1 MKRIGTQRRLS
12 DEKRNDLLLALNWWR
27 ERSRNFYHD
36 RTTAEEAFYCVW
48 DGQHADGTVHDTRK
62 ELAWPFDGASDQRVR
77 WGEKVVLDKIALV
90 MIALSS
96 CEVEFACGAGPDA
109 ERRANALKRLLG
121 WELGR
126 LGAKGYAEFLAL
138 LRYMLVDSPAVAA
151 MDVSWRRR
159 ASLAVRELNAEEL
172 AGKFAAFSSEKG
184 IVNSE
189 EVENYSLSTDTYS
202 LAEAEGRF
210 WMGLRGEDEAAQA
223 QLDAFLVA
231 QGVRDQDASAVREAL
246 AEDGE
251 CECLCR
257 GQADEGVELKAL
269 RYGDDFCIPREAS
282 DFDYAAPLCRGEW
295 GTEEQLRERIDEDGW
310 DPEWVEEE
318 LRHKGTSF
326 YDEASRPNEDV
337 KDLCN
342 IVWCYEAITTDA
354 GETVRWVT
362 VLGHADGSAF
372 GQRAIR
378 SRRGTWGVAF
388 FRREVTGRNLL
399 ASRGLAALCAPD
411 QGVAK
416 EVRDMAANNAIVG
429 SLPPVKAKGSRT
441 RNAAIEP
448 FAVINMGVNDD
459 LLFMQP
465 PAYPAA
471 AKETEERLK
480 AELLAYVG
488 VSDGK
493 TDVTERRQEEVNWFL
508 KQFQD
513 LFVLMVE
520 SAQDHASDEAL
531 AGVTG
536 EGDVAGL
543 RREDITG
550 AFGITLKLDPRNLD
564 NKALLDK
571 VQAFAGVLQ
580 SIDRE
585 RAVDTLP
592 VLRHVMR
599 QLWPEVSGEAMRS
612 PDQLTANDIED
623 EKRNFALIK
632 AGVMPQ
638 MDTQGRWNYQA
649 RLGFYQQLQQENPEA
664 VAEMS
669 PMAQEN
675 LQRWMQALEQQQ
687 TQFGENAEIGRTGVE
702 GVEG

>member
-1 MKRIGTQRRLS
+1 MRRIGTQRALG
-12 DEKRNDLLLALNWWR
+12 DEKRNDLLLALAWWR
-27 ERSRNFYHD
+27 ERSRQFYST
-36 RTTAEEAFYCVW
+36 RTKAEEAFYCVW
-48 DGQHADGTVHDTRK
+48 DGQHADGTVHDERDA
-62 ELAWPFDGASDQRVR
+62 LAWPFDGASDQRVR

-121 WELGR
+121 WEMGR

-172 AGKFAAFSSEKG
+172 AAQYVAANG
-184 IVNSE
+184 SE
-189 EVENYSLSTDTYS
+189 ETDPATLEGTY
-202 LAEAEGRF
+202 
-210 WMGLRGEDEAAQA
+210 WMGLRGEDEAATE
-223 QLDAFLVA
+223 QLDAFLAA
-231 QGVRDQDASAVREAL
+231 QGVRQEDVEAVRRAL
-246 AEDGE
+246 AEEGE

-257 GQADEGVELKAL
+257 GPADEGVELKAL
-269 RYGDDFCIPREAS
+269 RYGDDFCIPREAA
-282 DFDYAAPLCRGEW
+282 DFDYANPWFRGEW
-295 GTEEQLRERIDEDGW
+295 VTEEQLRERIESDGW
-310 DPEWVEEE
+310 NADWVEDE
-318 LRHKGTSF
+318 LRYKGTSF
-326 YDEASRPNEDV
+326 YDETSRPNEDV

-342 IVWCYEAITTDA
+342 IVWCYEAVTTDA

-399 ASRGLAALCAPD
+399 AARGFAALCAPD

-429 SLPPVKAKGSRT
+429 SLPPIKAKGTRT
-441 RNAAIEP
+441 RNAVIEP
-448 FAVINMGVNDD
+448 FSVIHMGINDD
-459 LLFMQP
+459 LLWMQP

-488 VSDGK
+488 VSDGQ

-508 KQFQD
+508 RQFQD

-520 SAQDHASDEAL
+520 AAQDHASDEAL

-536 EGDVAGL
+536 EGDVQGL

-550 AFGITLKLDPRNLD
+550 SFGITLRLDPRNLD

-612 PDQLTANDIED
+612 PEQLTANDVEE

-632 AGVMPQ
+632 AGVMPR
-638 MDTQGRWNYQA
+638 MDTQGRWNYGA
-649 RLGFYQQLQQENPEA
+649 RLQFYQQLQEENPDA
-664 VAEMS
+664 IAEMS
-669 PMAQEN
+669 PVAQEN
-675 LQRWMQALEQQQ
+675 LQRWMQALEQQN

>member
-1 MKRIGTQRRLS
+1 MRRIGTQRALG
-12 DEKRNDLLLALNWWR
+12 DEKRNDLLLALGWWR
-27 ERSRNFYHD
+27 ERSRQFYGS
-36 RTTAEEAFYCVW
+36 RSAAEEAFYCVW
-48 DGQHADGTVHDTRK
+48 DGQNADGTVHDTK
-62 ELAWPFDGASDQRVR
+62 TECAWPFDGASDQRVR

-96 CEVEFACGAGPDA
+96 CEVEFACGAGPDG
-109 ERRANALKRLLG
+109 ERRADALKRLLQ

-159 ASLAVRELNAEEL
+159 ASLAVRELKAEEL
-172 AGKFAAFSSEKG
+172 AAGFVASKE
-184 IVNSE
+184 SE
-189 EVENYSLSTDTYS
+189 ETDPAT
-202 LAEAEGRF
+202 LEGTF
-210 WMGLRGEDEAAQA
+210 WMGLRGEDKAAVA
-223 QLDAFLVA
+223 DVESFLVA
-231 QGVRDQDASAVREAL
+231 QGVREEDASAVREAL
-246 AEDGE
+246 AEEGE

-257 GQADEGVELKAL
+257 AQAEEGVELKAL

-282 DFDYAAPLCRGEW
+282 DFDYASPWFRGEW
-295 GTEEQLRERIDEDGW
+295 VTEEQLRERIESDGW
-310 DPEWVEEE
+310 DPDWVEEE
-318 LRHKGTSF
+318 LRYRGASF
-326 YDEASRPNEDV
+326 YDETVRENDDV

-342 IVWCYEAITTDA
+342 IVWCYEAVTTDA

-388 FRREVTGRNLL
+388 FRREVTGRSILS
-399 ASRGLAALCAPD
+399 ARGLAAICAPD

-429 SLPPVKAKGSRT
+429 SLPPVKAKGTRT
-441 RNAAIEP
+441 RNAVIEP
-448 FAVINMGVNDD
+448 FSVINMGINDD
-459 LLFMQP
+459 LLWMQP

-488 VSDGK
+488 VSDGQ
-493 TDVTERRQEEVNWFL
+493 TDVTERRQEEVNWYL
-508 KQFQD
+508 RQFQD

-520 SAQDHASDEAL
+520 AAQDHASDEAL
-531 AGVTG
+531 AAVTG
-536 EGDVAGL
+536 EGDVRGL

-550 AFGITLKLDPRNLD
+550 SFGITLKLDPRNLD
-564 NKALLDK
+564 NKALLEK

-599 QLWPEVSGEAMRS
+599 QLWPEVSGEAMR
-612 PDQLTANDIED
+612 PPEQLTANDIEE

-649 RLGFYQQLQQENPEA
+649 RLQFYQQLQEENPDA
-664 VAEMS
+664 IAEMS
-669 PMAQEN
+669 PVAQEN

-702 GVEG
+702 GVQG

>member
-1 MKRIGTQRRLS
+1 MRRIGTQRDLG

-27 ERSRNFYHD
+27 ERSRSFYHD

-48 DGQHADGTVHDTRK
+48 DGQHADGTVHDERDAA
-62 ELAWPFDGASDQRVR
+62 AWPFDGASDQRVR

-109 ERRANALKRLLG
+109 ERRADALKRLLQ
-121 WELGR
+121 WEMGR
-126 LGAKGYAEFLAL
+126 LGARGYAEFLAL

-172 AGKFAAFSSEKG
+172 AAQFVAANG
-184 IVNSE
+184 GD
-189 EVENYSLSTDTYS
+189 ENAPAML
-202 LAEAEGRF
+202 EGTF
-210 WMGLRGEDEAAQA
+210 WMGLRGEDEAAQG
-223 QLDAFLVA
+223 QLDAFLAA
-231 QGVRDQDASAVREAL
+231 QGVRPEDAPAVREAL
-246 AEDGE
+246 AEEGA

-257 GQADEGVELKAL
+257 AQAEEGVELKAL
-269 RYGDDFCIPREAS
+269 RYGDDFCIPRESA
-282 DFDYAAPLCRGEW
+282 DFDYASPWFRGEW
-295 GTEEQLRERIDEDGW
+295 VTEEHLRERIESDGW
-310 DPEWVEEE
+310 DPDWVEEE
-318 LRHKGTSF
+318 LRYKGTSF
-326 YDEASRPNEDV
+326 YDESTRPTEDV
-337 KDLCN
+337 RDLCN
-342 IVWCYEAITTDA
+342 IVWCYEAVTTDA

-429 SLPPVKAKGSRT
+429 SLPPVKAKGTRT
-441 RNAAIEP
+441 RNAVIEP
-448 FAVINMGVNDD
+448 FSVINMGINDD
-459 LLFMQP
+459 MLFMQP

-488 VSDGK
+488 VSDGQ

-520 SAQDHASDEAL
+520 AAQDHASDEAL

-536 EGDVAGL
+536 EGDVQGL

-550 AFGITLKLDPRNLD
+550 AFGITLRLDPRNLD

-571 VQAFAGVLQ
+571 VQAFASVLQ

-599 QLWPEVSGEAMRS
+599 QLWPEVSGEAMR
-612 PDQLTANDIED
+612 PPEQLTANDLEE

-632 AGVMPQ
+632 AGVMPR
-638 MDTQGRWNYQA
+638 MDTEGRWNYGA
-649 RLGFYQQLQQENPEA
+649 RLQFYQQLQEENPEA
-664 VAEMS
+664 IAEMS
-669 PMAQEN
+669 PTAQEN

-702 GVEG
+702 GVQG

>member
-1 MKRIGTQRRLS
+1 MKRIGTQRELG
-12 DEKRNDLLLALNWWR
+12 DEKRNDLLLALSWWR
-27 ERSRNFYHD
+27 ERSRSFYHD

-48 DGQHADGTVHDTRK
+48 DGQHADGTVHDTKK
-62 ELAWPFDGASDQRVR
+62 EVAWPFDGASDQRVR

-90 MIALSS
+90 MIALAS

-109 ERRANALKRLLG
+109 ERRANALKRLLE

-172 AGKFAAFSSEKG
+172 AAGFVAANG
-184 IVNSE
+184 GE
-189 EVENYSLSTDTYS
+189 EQGAAML
-202 LAEAEGRF
+202 EGTF
-210 WMGLRGEDEAAQA
+210 WMGLRGEEEGAGAAV
-223 QLDAFLVA
+223 DSFLAAV
-231 QGVRDQDASAVREAL
+231 GVRPEDVPEVKAAL

-257 GQADEGVELKAL
+257 AQADEGVELKAL

-282 DFDYAAPLCRGEW
+282 DFDYASPWFRGEW
-295 GTEEQLRERIDEDGW
+295 VTEEQLRERVESDGW
-310 DPEWVEEE
+310 DPDWVEEE
-318 LRHKGTSF
+318 LSHKGASF
-326 YDEASRPNEDV
+326 YDETTRPTEDV

-342 IVWCYEAITTDA
+342 IVWCYEAVTTEA
-354 GETVRWVT
+354 GETVRWVA
-362 VLGHADGSAF
+362 VLGHAEGSAF

-388 FRREVTGRNLL
+388 FRREVTRRNLL

-441 RNAAIEP
+441 RNAVIEP
-448 FAVINMGVNDD
+448 FAVINMGINDD
-459 LLFMQP
+459 LLWMQP

-480 AELLAYVG
+480 SELLAYVG
-488 VSDGK
+488 VSDGQ

-520 SAQDHASDEAL
+520 AAQDHASDEAL

-536 EGDVAGL
+536 EGDLAGL

-564 NKALLDK
+564 NKALLEK

-585 RAVDTLP
+585 RAVDTMP

-612 PDQLTANDIED
+612 PEQLTANDVEE

-638 MDTQGRWNYQA
+638 MDTQGRWNYGA
-649 RLGFYQQLQQENPEA
+649 RLQFYQQLQEENPDA
-664 VAEMS
+664 IAEMS
-669 PMAQEN
+669 PAAQEN
-675 LQRWMQALEQQQ
+675 LQRWMQALEQQN

>member
-1 MKRIGTQRRLS
+1 MRRIGTQKALGE
-12 DEKRNDLLLALNWWR
+12 EKRNDLLLALGWWR
-27 ERSRNFYHD
+27 ERSRQFYAS
-36 RTTAEEAFYCVW
+36 RSKAEEAFYCVW
-48 DGQHADGTVHDTRK
+48 EGQHPDGTVHDEK
-62 ELAWPFDGASDQRVR
+62 DALAWPFDGASDQRVR
-77 WGEKVVLDKIALV
+77 WGEKVVLDKIALI

-96 CEVEFACGAGPDA
+96 CEVEFACGAGADA
-109 ERRANALKRLLG
+109 EKRADALKRLLG
-121 WELGR
+121 WELGK

-159 ASLAVRELNAEEL
+159 ASLAVRELNADEL
-172 AGKFAAFSSEKG
+172 ASQFAAMMAEQSSA
-184 IVNSE
+184 I
-189 EVENYSLSTDTYS
+189 D
-202 LAEAEGRF
+202 AEAEGLF
-210 WMGLRGEDEAAQA
+210 WMGLRGEDEGATEQVE
-223 QLDAFLVA
+223 AFLVA
-231 QGVRDQDASAVREAL
+231 QGVREEDAEAVRRAL

-257 GQADEGVELKAL
+257 GPADEGVELKAL

-282 DFDYAAPLCRGEW
+282 DFDYASPWFRGEW
-295 GTEEQLRERIDEDGW
+295 VTEEQLRERVESDGW
-310 DPEWVEEE
+310 DADWVEDE
-318 LRHKGTSF
+318 LRHKGASF
-326 YDEASRPNEDV
+326 YDETSRPNEDV

-342 IVWCYEAITTDA
+342 IVWCYEAVTTDA

-388 FRREVTGRNLL
+388 FRREVTGRRLL
-399 ASRGLAALCAPD
+399 SSRGLAAICSPD

-429 SLPPVKAKGSRT
+429 SLPPIKAKGSRT
-441 RNAAIEP
+441 RNAVIEP
-448 FAVINMGVNDD
+448 FSVINMGINDD
-459 LLFMQP
+459 MLFMQP

-488 VSDGK
+488 VSDGE
-493 TDVTERRQEEVNWFL
+493 TDVTERRQEEVNWYL

-520 SAQDHASDEAL
+520 AAQDHASDEAL
-531 AGVTG
+531 AAVTR
-536 EGDVAGL
+536 EGDIEGL

-550 AFGITLKLDPRNLD
+550 SFGITLKLDPRNLD

-580 SIDRE
+580 SIDRD

-599 QLWPEVSGEAMRS
+599 QLWPEVSGEAMRA
-612 PDQLTANDIED
+612 PDELTANDTEE
-623 EKRNFALIK
+623 EKQNFALIK
-632 AGVMPQ
+632 AGVMPR
-638 MDTQGRWNYQA
+638 MDTQGRWNYGA
-649 RLGFYQQLQQENPEA
+649 RLQFYQQLQEENPDA
-664 VAEMS
+664 IAEMS
-669 PMAQEN
+669 PVAQEN
-675 LQRWMQALEQQQ
+675 LQRWMEALEQQN

>member
-1 MKRIGTQRRLS
+1 MRRIGTQRALG
-12 DEKRNDLLLALNWWR
+12 DEKRNDLLLALGWWR
-27 ERSRNFYHD
+27 ERSRQFYGS
-36 RTTAEEAFYCVW
+36 RSAAEEAFYCVW
-48 DGQHADGTVHDTRK
+48 DGQNADGTVHDTK
-62 ELAWPFDGASDQRVR
+62 TECAWPFDGASDQRVR

-96 CEVEFACGAGPDA
+96 CEVEFACGAGPDG
-109 ERRANALKRLLG
+109 EKRADALKRLLQ

-159 ASLAVRELNAEEL
+159 ASLAVRELKAEEL
-172 AGKFAAFSSEKG
+172 AAGFVASKE
-184 IVNSE
+184 SE
-189 EVENYSLSTDTYS
+189 EADPATL
-202 LAEAEGRF
+202 EGTF
-210 WMGLRGEDEAAQA
+210 WIGLRGEDEEASTSVES
-223 QLDAFLVA
+223 FLVA
-231 QGVRDQDASAVREAL
+231 QGVREEDASAVRAAL

-251 CECLCR
+251 VECLCR
-257 GQADEGVELKAL
+257 AQAEEGVELKAL

-282 DFDYAAPLCRGEW
+282 DFDYASPWFRGEW
-295 GTEEQLRERIDEDGW
+295 VTEEQLRERVESDGW
-310 DPEWVEEE
+310 DPDWVEEE
-318 LRHKGTSF
+318 LRYKGASF
-326 YDEASRPNEDV
+326 YDETVRENDDV

-342 IVWCYEAITTDA
+342 IVWCYEAVTTDA

-399 ASRGLAALCAPD
+399 AARGLAALCAPD

-429 SLPPVKAKGSRT
+429 SLPPVKAKGTRT
-441 RNAAIEP
+441 RNAVIEP
-448 FAVINMGVNDD
+448 FSVINMGINDD
-459 LLFMQP
+459 LLWMQP

-488 VSDGK
+488 VSDGQ

-520 SAQDHASDEAL
+520 AAQDHASDEAL

-536 EGDVAGL
+536 EGDVQGL

-550 AFGITLKLDPRNLD
+550 SFGITLKLDPRNLD
-564 NKALLDK
+564 NKALLEK

-599 QLWPEVSGEAMRS
+599 QLWPEVSGEAMR
-612 PDQLTANDIED
+612 PPEQLTANDIEE

-638 MDTQGRWNYQA
+638 MDTQGRWNYAA
-649 RLGFYQQLQQENPEA
+649 RLQFYQQLQEENPDA
-664 VAEMS
+664 IAEMS
-669 PMAQEN
+669 PVAQEN

-702 GVEG
+702 GVQG

>member
-1 MKRIGTQRRLS
+1 MRRIGTQRALG
-12 DEKRNDLLLALNWWR
+12 DEKRNDLLLALAWWR
-27 ERSRNFYHD
+27 ERSRQFYST
-36 RTTAEEAFYCVW
+36 RTKAEEAFYCVW
-48 DGQHADGTVHDTRK
+48 DGQHADGTVHDERDA
-62 ELAWPFDGASDQRVR
+62 LAWPFDGASDQRVR

-121 WELGR
+121 WEMGR

-172 AGKFAAFSSEKG
+172 AAQYVAANG
-184 IVNSE
+184 SE
-189 EVENYSLSTDTYS
+189 ETDPAT
-202 LAEAEGRF
+202 LEGKY
-210 WMGLRGEDEAAQA
+210 WMGLRGEDEAATE

-231 QGVRDQDASAVREAL
+231 QGVRQEDAEAVRRAL
-246 AEDGE
+246 AEEGE

-257 GQADEGVELKAL
+257 GPADEGVELKAL

-282 DFDYAAPLCRGEW
+282 DFDYASPWFRGEW
-295 GTEEQLRERIDEDGW
+295 VTEEQLRERIESDGW
-310 DPEWVEEE
+310 DPEWVEDE
-318 LRHKGTSF
+318 LRYKGASF
-326 YDEASRPNEDV
+326 YDEATRPNDDV

-342 IVWCYEAITTDA
+342 IVWCYEAVTTDA

-399 ASRGLAALCAPD
+399 AARGLAALCAPD

-429 SLPPVKAKGSRT
+429 SLPPIKAKGTRT
-441 RNAAIEP
+441 RNAVIEP
-448 FAVINMGVNDD
+448 FSVINMGINDD
-459 LLFMQP
+459 LLWMQP

-488 VSDGK
+488 VSDGQ
-493 TDVTERRQEEVNWFL
+493 TDVTERRQEEVNWYL
-508 KQFQD
+508 RQFQD

-520 SAQDHASDEAL
+520 AAQDHASDEAL

-536 EGDVAGL
+536 EGDVQGL

-550 AFGITLKLDPRNLD
+550 SFGITLRLDPRNLD

-612 PDQLTANDIED
+612 PEQLTANDLEE
-623 EKRNFALIK
+623 EKQNFALIK
-632 AGVMPQ
+632 AGVMPR
-638 MDTQGRWNYQA
+638 MDTQGRWNYGA
-649 RLGFYQQLQQENPEA
+649 RLQFYQQLQEENPDA
-664 VAEMS
+664 IAEMS
-669 PMAQEN
+669 PVAQEN
-675 LQRWMQALEQQQ
+675 LQRWMEALEQQN

>member
-1 MKRIGTQRRLS
+1 MRRIGTQRDLG

-27 ERSRNFYHD
+27 ERSRSFYHD

-48 DGQHADGTVHDTRK
+48 DGQHADGTVHDERDAA
-62 ELAWPFDGASDQRVR
+62 AWPFDGASDQRVR

-109 ERRANALKRLLG
+109 ERRADALKRLLQ
-121 WELGR
+121 WEMGR
-126 LGAKGYAEFLAL
+126 LGARGYAEFLAL

-172 AGKFAAFSSEKG
+172 AAQFVAANG
-184 IVNSE
+184 GD
-189 EVENYSLSTDTYS
+189 ENAPAML
-202 LAEAEGRF
+202 EGTF
-210 WMGLRGEDEAAQA
+210 WMGLRGEDEAAQG
-223 QLDAFLVA
+223 QLDAFLAA
-231 QGVRDQDASAVREAL
+231 QGVRPEDAPAVREAL
-246 AEDGE
+246 AEEGA

-257 GQADEGVELKAL
+257 AQAEEGVELKAL
-269 RYGDDFCIPREAS
+269 RYGDDFCIPRESA
-282 DFDYAAPLCRGEW
+282 DFDYASPWFRGEW
-295 GTEEQLRERIDEDGW
+295 VTEEQLRERIESDGW
-310 DPEWVEEE
+310 DPDWVEEE
-318 LRHKGTSF
+318 LRYKGTSF
-326 YDEASRPNEDV
+326 YDESTRPTEDV
-337 KDLCN
+337 RDLCN
-342 IVWCYEAITTDA
+342 IVWCYEAVTTDA

-429 SLPPVKAKGSRT
+429 SLPPVKAKGTRT
-441 RNAAIEP
+441 RNAVIEP
-448 FAVINMGVNDD
+448 FSVINMGINDD
-459 LLFMQP
+459 MLFMQP

-488 VSDGK
+488 VSDGQ

-520 SAQDHASDEAL
+520 AAQDHASDEAL

-536 EGDVAGL
+536 EGDVQGL

-550 AFGITLKLDPRNLD
+550 AFGITLRLDPRNLD

-571 VQAFAGVLQ
+571 VQAFASVLQ

-599 QLWPEVSGEAMRS
+599 QLWPEVSGEAMR
-612 PDQLTANDIED
+612 PPEQLTANDLEE

-632 AGVMPQ
+632 AGVMPR
-638 MDTQGRWNYQA
+638 MDTEGRWNYGA
-649 RLGFYQQLQQENPEA
+649 RLQFYQQLQEENPEA
-664 VAEMS
+664 IAEMS
-669 PMAQEN
+669 PTAQEN

-702 GVEG
+702 GVQG

>member
-1 MKRIGTQRRLS
+1 MRRIGTQRALG
-12 DEKRNDLLLALNWWR
+12 DEKRNDLLLALAWWR
-27 ERSRNFYHD
+27 ERSRQFYST
-36 RTTAEEAFYCVW
+36 RTKAEEAFYCVW
-48 DGQHADGTVHDTRK
+48 DGQHADGTVHDERDA
-62 ELAWPFDGASDQRVR
+62 LAWPFDGASDQRVR

-121 WELGR
+121 WEMGR

-172 AGKFAAFSSEKG
+172 AAQYVAANG
-184 IVNSE
+184 SE
-189 EVENYSLSTDTYS
+189 ETDPAT
-202 LAEAEGRF
+202 LEGKY
-210 WMGLRGEDEAAQA
+210 WMGLRGEDEAATE

-231 QGVRDQDASAVREAL
+231 QGVRQEDAEAVRRAL
-246 AEDGE
+246 AEEGE

-257 GQADEGVELKAL
+257 GPADEGVELKAL

-282 DFDYAAPLCRGEW
+282 DFDYASPWFRGEW
-295 GTEEQLRERIDEDGW
+295 VTEEQLRERVESDGW
-310 DPEWVEEE
+310 DPEWVEDE
-318 LRHKGTSF
+318 LRYKGASF
-326 YDEASRPNEDV
+326 YDEATRPNDDV

-342 IVWCYEAITTDA
+342 IVWCYEAVTTDA

-399 ASRGLAALCAPD
+399 AARGLAALCAPD

-429 SLPPVKAKGSRT
+429 SLPPIKAKGTRT
-441 RNAAIEP
+441 RNAVIEP
-448 FAVINMGVNDD
+448 FSVINMGINDD
-459 LLFMQP
+459 LLWMQP

-488 VSDGK
+488 VSDGQ
-493 TDVTERRQEEVNWFL
+493 TDVTERRQEEVNWYL
-508 KQFQD
+508 RQFQD

-520 SAQDHASDEAL
+520 AAQDHASDEAL

-536 EGDVAGL
+536 EGDVQGL

-550 AFGITLKLDPRNLD
+550 SFGITLRLDPRNLD

-612 PDQLTANDIED
+612 PEQLTANDLEE
-623 EKRNFALIK
+623 EKQNFALIK
-632 AGVMPQ
+632 AGVMPR
-638 MDTQGRWNYQA
+638 MDTQGRWNYGA
-649 RLGFYQQLQQENPEA
+649 RLQFYQQLQEENPDA
-664 VAEMS
+664 IAEMS
-669 PMAQEN
+669 PVAQEN
-675 LQRWMQALEQQQ
+675 LQRWMEALEQQN

>member
-1 MKRIGTQRRLS
+1 MRRIGTQRALG
-12 DEKRNDLLLALNWWR
+12 DEKRNDLLLALGWWR
-27 ERSRNFYHD
+27 ERSRQFYGS
-36 RTTAEEAFYCVW
+36 RSAAEEAFYCVW
-48 DGQHADGTVHDTRK
+48 DGQNADGTVHDTK
-62 ELAWPFDGASDQRVR
+62 TECAWPFDGASDQRVR

-121 WELGR
+121 WEMGR

-172 AGKFAAFSSEKG
+172 AAQYVAANG
-184 IVNSE
+184 SE
-189 EVENYSLSTDTYS
+189 ETDPAT
-202 LAEAEGRF
+202 LEGKY
-210 WMGLRGEDEAAQA
+210 WMGLRGEDEAATE

-231 QGVRDQDASAVREAL
+231 QGVRQEDA
-246 AEDGE
+246 
-251 CECLCR
+251 
-257 GQADEGVELKAL
+257 
-269 RYGDDFCIPREAS
+269 YAS
-282 DFDYAAPLCRGEW
+282 PWFRGEW
-295 GTEEQLRERIDEDGW
+295 VTEEQLRERIESDGW

-318 LRHKGTSF
+318 LRYKGASF
-326 YDEASRPNEDV
+326 YDEATRPNDDV

-342 IVWCYEAITTDA
+342 IVWCYEAVTTDA

-399 ASRGLAALCAPD
+399 AARGLAALCAPD

-429 SLPPVKAKGSRT
+429 SLPPIKAKGTRT
-441 RNAAIEP
+441 RNAVIEP
-448 FAVINMGVNDD
+448 FSVINMGINDD
-459 LLFMQP
+459 LLWMQP

-488 VSDGK
+488 VSDGQ

-508 KQFQD
+508 RQFQD

-520 SAQDHASDEAL
+520 AAQDHASDEAL

-536 EGDVAGL
+536 EGDVQGL

-550 AFGITLKLDPRNLD
+550 SFGITLRLDPRNLD

-612 PDQLTANDIED
+612 PEQLTANDLEE
-623 EKRNFALIK
+623 EKQNFALIK
-632 AGVMPQ
+632 AGVMPR
-638 MDTQGRWNYQA
+638 MDTQGRWNYGA
-649 RLGFYQQLQQENPEA
+649 RLQFYQQLQEENPDA
-664 VAEMS
+664 IAEMS
-669 PMAQEN
+669 PVAQEN
-675 LQRWMQALEQQQ
+675 LQRWMEALEQQN

>member
-1 MKRIGTQRRLS
+1 MRRIGTQKALGE
-12 DEKRNDLLLALNWWR
+12 EKRNDLLLALNWWR
-27 ERSRNFYHD
+27 ERSRQFYST
-36 RTTAEEAFYCVW
+36 RTKAEEAFYCVW
-48 DGQHADGTVHDTRK
+48 DGQHADGTVHDERDA
-62 ELAWPFDGASDQRVR
+62 LAWPFDGASDQRVR

-121 WELGR
+121 WEMGR

-172 AGKFAAFSSEKG
+172 AAQYVAANG
-184 IVNSE
+184 SE
-189 EVENYSLSTDTYS
+189 ETDPATLEGTY
-202 LAEAEGRF
+202 
-210 WMGLRGEDEAAQA
+210 WMGLRGEDEAATE
-223 QLDAFLVA
+223 QLDAFLAA
-231 QGVRDQDASAVREAL
+231 QGVRQEDAEEVRRAL
-246 AEDGE
+246 AEEGE

-257 GQADEGVELKAL
+257 GPADEGVELKAL

-282 DFDYAAPLCRGEW
+282 DFDYASPWFRGEW
-295 GTEEQLRERIDEDGW
+295 VTEEQLRERVESDGW
-310 DPEWVEEE
+310 DPEWVEDE
-318 LRHKGTSF
+318 LRYKGASL
-326 YDEASRPNEDV
+326 YDEATRPNDDV

-342 IVWCYEAITTDA
+342 IVWCYEAVTTDA

-399 ASRGLAALCAPD
+399 AARGLAALCAPD

-429 SLPPVKAKGSRT
+429 SLPPIKAKGTRT
-441 RNAAIEP
+441 RNAVIEP
-448 FAVINMGVNDD
+448 FSVINMGINDD
-459 LLFMQP
+459 LLWMQP

-488 VSDGK
+488 VSDGQ

-508 KQFQD
+508 RQFQD

-520 SAQDHASDEAL
+520 AAQDHASDEAL

-536 EGDVAGL
+536 EGDVQGL

-550 AFGITLKLDPRNLD
+550 SFGITLRLDPRNLD

-612 PDQLTANDIED
+612 PEQLTANDLEE
-623 EKRNFALIK
+623 EKQNFALIK
-632 AGVMPQ
+632 AGVMPR
-638 MDTQGRWNYQA
+638 MDTQGRWNYGA
-649 RLGFYQQLQQENPEA
+649 RLQFYQQLQEENPDA
-664 VAEMS
+664 IAEMS

-675 LQRWMQALEQQQ
+675 LQRWMQALEQQN

>member
-1 MKRIGTQRRLS
+1 MRRIGTQRALG
-12 DEKRNDLLLALNWWR
+12 DEKREDLLLALNWWR
-27 ERSRNFYHD
+27 ERSRQFYGS
-36 RTTAEEAFYCVW
+36 RTKAEEAFYCVW
-48 DGQHADGTVHDTRK
+48 DGQHADGTVHDTK
-62 ELAWPFDGASDQRVR
+62 NELAWPFDGASDQRVR

-109 ERRANALKRLLG
+109 EKRANALKRLLS

-172 AGKFAAFSSEKG
+172 AAGFVAANG
-184 IVNSE
+184 G
-189 EVENYSLSTDTYS
+189 D
-202 LAEAEGRF
+202 EAGTAVLEGTF
-210 WMGLRGEDEAAQA
+210 WMGLRGEDEAAEQ
-223 QLDAFLVA
+223 QLAAFLVA
-231 QGVRDQDASAVREAL
+231 AGVRESDVDAVRQAL
-246 AEDGE
+246 AEEGE

-257 GQADEGVELKAL
+257 AQAEEGVELKAL

-282 DFDYAAPLCRGEW
+282 EFDYASPWFRGEW
-295 GTEEQLRERIDEDGW
+295 VTEEQLRERIESDGW

-326 YDEASRPNEDV
+326 YDETTRPTEDV

-342 IVWCYEAITTDA
+342 IVWCYEAVTTDA

-378 SRRGTWGVAF
+378 SRRGKWGVAF

-399 ASRGLAALCAPD
+399 SSRGLAALCSPD

-429 SLPPVKAKGSRT
+429 SLPPIKAKGTRT
-441 RNAAIEP
+441 RNAVIEP
-448 FAVINMGVNDD
+448 FSVINMGINDD

-480 AELLAYVG
+480 SELLAYVG
-488 VSDGK
+488 VSDGQ

-520 SAQDHASDEAL
+520 AAQDHASDEAL

-536 EGDVAGL
+536 EGDVEGL

-550 AFGITLKLDPRNLD
+550 AFGVTLKLDPRNLD

-599 QLWPEVSGEAMRS
+599 QLWPEVSGEAMRA
-612 PDQLTANDIED
+612 PEELRANDLEE

-632 AGVMPQ
+632 AGVMPR

-649 RLGFYQQLQQENPEA
+649 RLDFYQQLQQENPDA
-664 VAEMS
+664 IAEMS
-669 PMAQEN
+669 PVAQEN
-675 LQRWMQALEQQQ
+675 LQRWMQALEQQN

>member
-1 MKRIGTQRRLS
+1 MKRIGTQKALGE
-12 DEKRNDLLLALNWWR
+12 EKRNDLLLALARWR
-27 ERSRNFYHD
+27 ERSRQFYSS
-36 RTTAEEAFYCVW
+36 RTKAEEAFYCVW
-48 DGQHADGTVHDTRK
+48 DGQHADGTVHDSK
-62 ELAWPFDGASDQRVR
+62 DDLAWPFDGASDQRVR

-109 ERRANALKRLLG
+109 EKRANALKRLLG

-159 ASLAVRELNAEEL
+159 ASLAVRELDAE
-172 AGKFAAFSSEKG
+172 
-184 IVNSE
+184 
-189 EVENYSLSTDTYS
+189 S
-202 LAEAEGRF
+202 LAAGFVAAAGGEEADAAVLEGNF
-210 WMGLRGEDEAAQA
+210 WIGLRGEDEAAQG
-223 QLDAFLVA
+223 QVDAFLVA
-231 QGVRDQDASAVREAL
+231 QGVRDEDVEAVRKAL

-269 RYGDDFCIPREAS
+269 RYGDDFCIPREAA
-282 DFDYAAPLCRGEW
+282 DFDYASPWFRGEW
-295 GTEEQLRERIDEDGW
+295 VTEEQLRERVESDGW
-310 DPEWVEEE
+310 DPDWVEEE
-318 LRHKGTSF
+318 LQYKGTSF
-326 YDEASRPNEDV
+326 YDESTRPTEDV

-342 IVWCYEAITTDA
+342 IVWCYEAVTTDA

-378 SRRGTWGVAF
+378 SRRGTWGVVF
-388 FRREVTGRNLL
+388 FRREVTGRPLL

-429 SLPPVKAKGSRT
+429 SLPPLKAKGSRT
-441 RNAAIEP
+441 RNAVIEP
-448 FAVINMGVNDD
+448 FAVINMGINDD

-480 AELLAYVG
+480 TELLAYVG
-488 VSDGK
+488 VSDGQ

-520 SAQDHASDEAL
+520 AAQDHASDEAL

-536 EGDVAGL
+536 EGDIEGL

-580 SIDRE
+580 SIDRD

-612 PDQLTANDIED
+612 PDELRANDLEE
-623 EKRNFALIK
+623 EKQNFALIK
-632 AGVMPQ
+632 AGVMPR
-638 MDTQGRWNYQA
+638 MDTQGRWNYAA
-649 RLGFYQQLQQENPEA
+649 RLEFYQQLQQENPDA
-664 VAEMS
+664 IAEMS
-669 PMAQEN
+669 PVAQEN
-675 LQRWMQALEQQQ
+675 LQRWMQALEQQN

>member
-1 MKRIGTQRRLS
+1 MRRIGTQRALG

-27 ERSRNFYHD
+27 ERSRQFYST
-36 RTTAEEAFYCVW
+36 RTKAEEAFYCVW
-48 DGQHADGTVHDTRK
+48 DGQHADGTVHDERDA
-62 ELAWPFDGASDQRVR
+62 LAWPFDGASDQRVR

-121 WELGR
+121 WEMGR

-172 AGKFAAFSSEKG
+172 AAAFVAAQQG
-184 IVNSE
+184 E
-189 EVENYSLSTDTYS
+189 ETDPAT
-202 LAEAEGRF
+202 LEGTF
-210 WMGLRGEDEAAQA
+210 WIGLRGEDEVAAEA
-223 QLDAFLVA
+223 IESFLVT
-231 QGVRDQDASAVREAL
+231 QGVRQEDASAVRAAL
-246 AEDGE
+246 AEEGE

-257 GQADEGVELKAL
+257 GPADEGVELKAL

-282 DFDYAAPLCRGEW
+282 DFDYASPWFRGEW
-295 GTEEQLRERIDEDGW
+295 VTEEQLRERVESDGW
-310 DPEWVEEE
+310 DPGWVEEE
-318 LRHKGTSF
+318 LRHKGASF
-326 YDEASRPNEDV
+326 YDEATRPNDDV

-342 IVWCYEAITTDA
+342 IVWCYEAATTDA

-399 ASRGLAALCAPD
+399 AARGLAALCAPD

-429 SLPPVKAKGSRT
+429 SLPPIKAKGTRT
-441 RNAAIEP
+441 RNAVIEP
-448 FAVINMGVNDD
+448 FSVINMGINDD
-459 LLFMQP
+459 LLWMQP

-488 VSDGK
+488 VSDGQ

-508 KQFQD
+508 RQFQD

-520 SAQDHASDEAL
+520 AAQDHASDEAL

-536 EGDVAGL
+536 EGDVQGL

-550 AFGITLKLDPRNLD
+550 SFGITLRLDPRNLD

-612 PDQLTANDIED
+612 PEQLTANDLEE
-623 EKRNFALIK
+623 EKQNFALIK
-632 AGVMPQ
+632 AGVMPR
-638 MDTQGRWNYQA
+638 MDTQGRWNYGA
-649 RLGFYQQLQQENPEA
+649 RLQFYQQLQEENPDA
-664 VAEMS
+664 IAEMS
-669 PMAQEN
+669 PVAQEN
-675 LQRWMQALEQQQ
+675 LQRWMQALEQQN

>member
-1 MKRIGTQRRLS
+1 MRRIGTQKALG
-12 DEKRNDLLLALNWWR
+12 DEKRNDLLLALGWWR
-27 ERSRNFYHD
+27 ERSRQFYAS
-36 RTTAEEAFYCVW
+36 RSKAEEAFYCVW
-48 DGQHADGTVHDTRK
+48 EGQHPDGTVHDAK
-62 ELAWPFDGASDQRVR
+62 DALAWPFDGASDQRVR
-77 WGEKVVLDKIALV
+77 WGEKVVLDKIALI

-96 CEVEFACGAGPDA
+96 CEVEFACGAGADA
-109 ERRANALKRLLG
+109 EKRADALKRLLG
-121 WELGR
+121 WELGK

-172 AGKFAAFSSEKG
+172 AGQFAAMMAEQSSA
-184 IVNSE
+184 I
-189 EVENYSLSTDTYS
+189 D
-202 LAEAEGRF
+202 AEAEGLF
-210 WMGLRGEDEAAQA
+210 WMGLRGEDEGATEQVE
-223 QLDAFLVA
+223 AFLVA
-231 QGVRDQDASAVREAL
+231 QGVREEDAEAVRRAL

-257 GQADEGVELKAL
+257 GPADEGVELKAL
-269 RYGDDFCIPREAS
+269 RYGDDFCIPREAA
-282 DFDYAAPLCRGEW
+282 DFDYASPWFRGEW
-295 GTEEQLRERIDEDGW
+295 VTEEQLRERVESDGW
-310 DPEWVEEE
+310 DADWVEDE
-318 LRHKGTSF
+318 LRHKGASF
-326 YDEASRPNEDV
+326 YDETSRPNEDV

-342 IVWCYEAITTDA
+342 IVWCYEAVTTDA

-388 FRREVTGRNLL
+388 FRREVTGRRLL
-399 ASRGLAALCAPD
+399 SSRGLAALCSPD

-429 SLPPVKAKGSRT
+429 SLPPIKAKGSRT
-441 RNAAIEP
+441 RNAVIEP
-448 FAVINMGVNDD
+448 FSVINMGINDD
-459 LLFMQP
+459 MLFMQP

-488 VSDGK
+488 VSDGE
-493 TDVTERRQEEVNWFL
+493 TDVTERRQEEVNWYL

-520 SAQDHASDEAL
+520 AAQDHASDEAL
-531 AGVTG
+531 AAVTR
-536 EGDVAGL
+536 EGDIEGL

-550 AFGITLKLDPRNLD
+550 SFGITLKLDPRNLD

-580 SIDRE
+580 SIDRD

-599 QLWPEVSGEAMRS
+599 QLWPEVSGEAMRA
-612 PDQLTANDIED
+612 PDELTANDIEE
-623 EKRNFALIK
+623 EKQNFALIK
-632 AGVMPQ
+632 AGVMPR
-638 MDTQGRWNYQA
+638 MDTQGRWNYAA
-649 RLGFYQQLQQENPEA
+649 RLQFYQQLQQENPDA
-664 VAEMS
+664 IAEMS
-669 PMAQEN
+669 PVAQEN
-675 LQRWMQALEQQQ
+675 LQRWMQALEQQN

>member
-1 MKRIGTQRRLS
+1 MRRIGTQKALGE
-12 DEKRNDLLLALNWWR
+12 EKRNDLLLALGWWR
-27 ERSRNFYHD
+27 ERSRQFYAS
-36 RTTAEEAFYCVW
+36 RSKAEEAFYCVW
-48 DGQHADGTVHDTRK
+48 EGQHPDGTVHDEK
-62 ELAWPFDGASDQRVR
+62 DALAWPFDGASDQRVR
-77 WGEKVVLDKIALV
+77 WGEKVVLDKIALI

-96 CEVEFACGAGPDA
+96 CEVEFACGAGADA
-109 ERRANALKRLLG
+109 EKRADALKRLLG
-121 WELGR
+121 WELGK

-159 ASLAVRELNAEEL
+159 ASLAVRELNADEL
-172 AGKFAAFSSEKG
+172 ASQFAAMMAEQSSA
-184 IVNSE
+184 I
-189 EVENYSLSTDTYS
+189 D
-202 LAEAEGRF
+202 AEAEGLF
-210 WMGLRGEDEAAQA
+210 WMGLRGEDEGATEQVE
-223 QLDAFLVA
+223 AFLVA
-231 QGVRDQDASAVREAL
+231 QGVREEDAEAVRRAL

-257 GQADEGVELKAL
+257 GPADEGVELKAL

-282 DFDYAAPLCRGEW
+282 DFDYASPWFRGEW
-295 GTEEQLRERIDEDGW
+295 VTEEQLRERVESDGW
-310 DPEWVEEE
+310 DADWVEDE
-318 LRHKGTSF
+318 LRHKGASF
-326 YDEASRPNEDV
+326 YDETSRPNEDV

-342 IVWCYEAITTDA
+342 IVWCYEAVTTDA

-388 FRREVTGRNLL
+388 FRREVTGRRLL
-399 ASRGLAALCAPD
+399 SSRGLAAICSPD

-429 SLPPVKAKGSRT
+429 SLPPIKAKGSRT
-441 RNAAIEP
+441 RNAVIEP
-448 FAVINMGVNDD
+448 FSVINMGINDD
-459 LLFMQP
+459 MLFMQP

-488 VSDGK
+488 VSDGE
-493 TDVTERRQEEVNWFL
+493 TDVTERRQEEVNWYL

-520 SAQDHASDEAL
+520 AAQDHASDEAL
-531 AGVTG
+531 AAVTR
-536 EGDVAGL
+536 EGDIEGL

-550 AFGITLKLDPRNLD
+550 SFGITLKLDPRNLD

-580 SIDRE
+580 SIDRD

-599 QLWPEVSGEAMRS
+599 QLWPEVSGEAMRA
-612 PDQLTANDIED
+612 PDELTANDTEE
-623 EKRNFALIK
+623 EKQNFALIK
-632 AGVMPQ
+632 AGVMPR
-638 MDTQGRWNYQA
+638 MDTQGRWNYAA
-649 RLGFYQQLQQENPEA
+649 RLQFYQQLQQENPDA
-664 VAEMS
+664 IAEMS
-669 PMAQEN
+669 PVAQEN
-675 LQRWMQALEQQQ
+675 LQRWMQALEQQN

>member
-1 MKRIGTQRRLS
+1 MRRIGTQKALGE
-12 DEKRNDLLLALNWWR
+12 EKRNDLLLALGWWR
-27 ERSRNFYHD
+27 ERSRQFYAS
-36 RTTAEEAFYCVW
+36 RSKAEEAFYCVW
-48 DGQHADGTVHDTRK
+48 EGQHPDGTVHDEK
-62 ELAWPFDGASDQRVR
+62 DALAWPFDGASDQRVR
-77 WGEKVVLDKIALV
+77 WGEKVVLDKIALI

-96 CEVEFACGAGPDA
+96 CEVEFACGAGADA
-109 ERRANALKRLLG
+109 EKRADALKRLLG

-159 ASLAVRELNAEEL
+159 ASLAVRELNADEL
-172 AGKFAAFSSEKG
+172 ASQFAAMMAEQSSA
-184 IVNSE
+184 I
-189 EVENYSLSTDTYS
+189 D
-202 LAEAEGRF
+202 AEAEGLF
-210 WMGLRGEDEAAQA
+210 WMGLRGEDEGATEQVE
-223 QLDAFLVA
+223 AFLVA
-231 QGVRDQDASAVREAL
+231 QGVREEDAEAVRRAL

-257 GQADEGVELKAL
+257 GPADEGVELKAL

-282 DFDYAAPLCRGEW
+282 DFDYASPWFRGEW
-295 GTEEQLRERIDEDGW
+295 VTEEQLRERVESDGW
-310 DPEWVEEE
+310 DADWVEDE
-318 LRHKGTSF
+318 LRHKGASF
-326 YDEASRPNEDV
+326 YDETSRPNEDV

-342 IVWCYEAITTDA
+342 IVWCYEAVTTDA

-388 FRREVTGRNLL
+388 FRREVTGRRLL
-399 ASRGLAALCAPD
+399 SSRGLAAICSPD

-429 SLPPVKAKGSRT
+429 SLPPIKAKGSRT
-441 RNAAIEP
+441 RNAVIEP
-448 FAVINMGVNDD
+448 FSVINMGINDD
-459 LLFMQP
+459 MLFMQP

-488 VSDGK
+488 VSDGE
-493 TDVTERRQEEVNWFL
+493 TDVTERRQEEVNWYL

-520 SAQDHASDEAL
+520 AAQDHASDEAL
-531 AGVTG
+531 AAVTR
-536 EGDVAGL
+536 EGDIEGL

-550 AFGITLKLDPRNLD
+550 SFGITLKLDPRNLD

-580 SIDRE
+580 SIDRD

-599 QLWPEVSGEAMRS
+599 QLWPEVSGEAMRA
-612 PDQLTANDIED
+612 PDELTANDTEE
-623 EKRNFALIK
+623 EKQNFALIK
-632 AGVMPQ
+632 AGVMPR
-638 MDTQGRWNYQA
+638 MDTQGRWNYAA
-649 RLGFYQQLQQENPEA
+649 RLQFYQQLQQENPDA
-664 VAEMS
+664 IAEMS
-669 PMAQEN
+669 PVAQEN
-675 LQRWMQALEQQQ
+675 LQRWMQALEQQN

>member
-1 MKRIGTQRRLS
+1 MKRIGTQRPLGEEERES
-12 DEKRNDLLLALNWWR
+12 LLLDLGWWR
-27 ERSRNFYHD
+27 ERSRQFYAS
-36 RTTAEEAFYCVW
+36 RSRAEEAFYCVW
-48 DGQHADGTVHDTRK
+48 DGQHPDGTVHDEK
-62 ELAWPFDGASDQRVR
+62 DALAWPFDGASDQRVR
-77 WGEKVVLDKIALV
+77 WGEMVVLDKIALV

-96 CEVEFACGAGPDA
+96 CEVEFACGAGPEG
-109 ERRANALKRLLG
+109 ERRADALKRLLQ

-172 AGKFAAFSSEKG
+172 ASQFAALSSEQG
-184 IVNSE
+184 RVNSE
-189 EVENYSLSTDTYS
+189 EVEGPENYS
-202 LAEAEGRF
+202 LAEAEGTF
-210 WMGLRGEDEAAQA
+210 WIGLRGEDEAASTSVE
-223 QLDAFLVA
+223 AFLVA
-231 QGVRDQDASAVREAL
+231 QGVREEDARAVRAAL
-246 AEDGE
+246 AEEGE

-257 GQADEGVELKAL
+257 GPADEGVELKAL
-269 RYGDDFCIPREAS
+269 RYGDDFCIPREAA
-282 DFDYAAPLCRGEW
+282 DFDYANPWFRGEW
-295 GTEEQLRERIDEDGW
+295 VTEEQLRERIESDGW
-310 DPEWVEEE
+310 DPDWVEEE
-318 LRHKGTSF
+318 LRHKGVSF
-326 YDEASRPNEDV
+326 YDETTREVDDV
-337 KDLCN
+337 RDLVN
-342 IVWCYEAITTDA
+342 IVWCYQAETTDD
-354 GETVRWVT
+354 GETVRWVS

-372 GQRAIR
+372 GRRAIR

-388 FRREVTGRNLL
+388 FRREVTGRKLL
-399 ASRGLAALCAPD
+399 AARGLAALCAPD

-429 SLPPVKAKGSRT
+429 SLPPIKAKGSRT
-441 RNAAIEP
+441 RSAVIEP
-448 FAVINMGVNDD
+448 FSVINMGINDD

-488 VSDGK
+488 VSDGQ

-508 KQFQD
+508 RQFQD

-520 SAQDHASDEAL
+520 AAQDHASDEAL
-531 AGVTG
+531 AAVTG
-536 EGDVAGL
+536 EGDVRGL

-550 AFGITLKLDPRNLD
+550 SFGITLRLDPRNLD
-564 NKALLDK
+564 NKALLEK

-612 PDQLTANDIED
+612 PEQLTANDVEE

-638 MDTQGRWNYQA
+638 MDTQGRWNYAA
-649 RLGFYQQLQQENPEA
+649 RLQFYQQLQQENPDA
-664 VAEMS
+664 IAEMS
-669 PMAQEN
+669 PAAQEN